1 MTDKL
6 TDAQI
11 DAIVN
16 RVKGRL
22 GKEPGPQPSG
32 SSSSGSS
39 VAPHLSYVGRA
50 GRAAPE
56 PAKSGKDGIYPDLDS
71 AVAAARARFVR
82 WTR

>member
-1 MTDKL
+1 MADKL

-22 GKEPGPQPSG
+22 GREPDAPPSG

-50 GRAAPE
+50 GRAAPA
-56 PAKSGKDGIYPDLDS
+56 PAG
-71 AVAAARARFVR
+71 
-82 WTR
+82 